1 MPHPTEALQVAH
13 AALERSEVA
22 IQGVHELHG
31 DVGGITAEVSRLRT
45 TVQQMSDR
53 VLGLEHLM
61 REGFRKLGAGVVQ
74 AKRAAQRSH
83 SDVEELREDVDDT
96 KTTLLRADLTEART
110 RLESLRARDKSIF
123 AWTWKVIGVVVA
135 GLILG
140 FLTIKFGLVH

>member
-1 MPHPTEALQVAH
+1 MGPDALHVAH

-22 IQGVHELHG
+22 IRAVHEVQG
-31 DVGGITAEVSRLRT
+31 DVGGLTAEVSRLRS

-53 VLGLEHLM
+53 VLGLEHLV

-96 KTTLLRADLTEART
+96 KTTFLRGELEA
-110 RLESLRARDKSIF
+110 LRARDKAIF
-123 AWTWKVIGVVVA
+123 TWTWKVLGIVVG
-135 GLILG
+135 GLMLAY
-140 FLTIKFGLVH
+140 LTIKFGLIH